1 MKFYRMMS
9 LEDYMLP
16 CINKKIFGLDCMG
29 CGMQRS
35 LALILEGDLIAAFYM
50 YPAIY
55 SLIALLGVILLNYF
69 RNFKHAYKIIITLAV
84 VNAVLILGNFIYK
97 TFLN

>member
-1 MKFYRMMS
+1 MMS